1 MESVQ
6 VVSYLQLYDA
16 KIPGNVQSFLSFFDE
31 ITSFEVLPAEQWTD
45 ELMYDPENVPK
56 SINFQQAGHDS
67 ALLVHNL
74 GSLFYIMVAYVG
86 LYAFYFLVVWPLTR
100 LCPKIE
106 KVTDKLKY
114 FLLWNG
120 AMRLFTESYMQI
132 TMFTFLNLKEYEWD
146 SDFTIVVL
154 SDVLA
159 IVSLVMVTL
168 LPIALLIFFACNISK
183 WSNEG
188 FARRHGAFLD
198 GADLDLEFNQ
208 WIVLLIPLSYFL
220 RRLLMSLTL
229 VFWIDFIWGQL
240 FI

>member
-120 AMRLFTESYMQI
+120 ATRFFIESYIQI
-132 TMFTFLNLKEYEWD
+132 ALFSILNLKEFDWD
-146 SDFTIVVL
+146 SDFTRIAL

-159 IVSLVMVTL
+159 IVLVAVIVL
-168 LPIALLIFFACNISK
+168 LPIALLVFFACNISR
-183 WSNEG
+183 WNDEG
-188 FARRHGAFLD
+188 FARRNGAFLD
-198 GADLDLEFNQ
+198 GADLNL
-208 WIVLLIPLSYFL
+208 
-220 RRLLMSLTL
+220 
-229 VFWIDFIWGQL
+229 
-240 FI
+240 